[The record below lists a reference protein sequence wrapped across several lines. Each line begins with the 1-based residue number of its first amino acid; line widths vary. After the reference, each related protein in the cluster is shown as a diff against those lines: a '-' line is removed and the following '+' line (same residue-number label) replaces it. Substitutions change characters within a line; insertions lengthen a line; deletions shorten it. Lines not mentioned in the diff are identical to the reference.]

1 VSVKEKKKK
10 FSILGK
16 RMEFNR
22 EGVMELSRSIYVH
35 GRGAVGPWDPWPQ
48 KREGKKGKV
57 GRWELGSKT
66 EQHQ

>member
-1 VSVKEKKKK
+1 MGPWPPKLE
-10 FSILGK
+10 GK
-16 RMEFNR
+16 RER
-22 EGVMELSRSIYVH
+22 AGRWELDSVMELSRSIYVH